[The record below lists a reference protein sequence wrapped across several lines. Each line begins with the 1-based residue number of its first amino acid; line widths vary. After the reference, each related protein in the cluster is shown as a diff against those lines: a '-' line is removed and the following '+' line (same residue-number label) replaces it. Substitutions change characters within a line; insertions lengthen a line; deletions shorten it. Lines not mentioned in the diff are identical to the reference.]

1 MIKQNLELRCLKF
14 RVKESIISAY
24 IYKIF
29 VFRPS
34 QGAHLNPLGWLYGR
48 TSADCVCEGIRVYL
62 FMGWAGLV
70 WSCTNFFADFLK
82 QLGLGPHSRSLSFEK

>member
-1 MIKQNLELRCLKF
+1 MIKQNLELKCSKF
-14 RVKESIISAY
+14 YFKGVKY
-24 IYKIF
+24 IYIYIIF

-34 QGAHLNPLGWLYGR
+34 QGPHLNPLGWLYGR